1 MVIPA
6 LPLLLL
12 ATASL
17 QTADDALY
25 FDREVRPILA
35 ARCFECHGAEGRPK
49 GGLRL
54 STRASF
60 LAGGDSGP
68 VQEGDGALDASLL
81 LEAIGYEDE
90 LLQMPPNAKLPDAEL
105 AVLRAWIARGAP
117 YGVDAQAAGEHV
129 ESEGPEPRITRGDGR
144 TGWAYQ
150 PVVSPPVP
158 EVESTAAIHPID
170 AFVLAKLAD
179 AGLAPNPPADER
191 VLVRRVHQDLL
202 GLPPTPE
209 VVEAYVRDQDPEKW
223 PQLVERLLAT
233 PQYGERWGR
242 HWLDVVRF
250 AETNGF
256 ERDSDKPNI
265 WRYRDWVVD
274 AFNQDLP
281 YDRFV
286 LEQLAGDELP
296 DKTHGSQIASGYLR
310 LAQWDDEPGAGALQG
325 RYDVL
330 DDLVSTTGQV
340 FMGSTIGCARCHDHK
355 ADPFDAEH
363 YYQFMAFFHGLT
375 DMSVKGTQLDVS
387 TPEEARLA
395 DEQEAERRA
404 QLTALEEGRRALAL
418 ELQHAARAESGERA
432 LAPGP
437 LRELRYRFYRDTW
450 AMLPD
455 FEMFRPEDSGMLTG
469 GYVDLAPRTR
479 DNAIGFV
486 QEGRLRVPTAGEYE
500 VRVHADD
507 GARVL
512 LGGETVVVLDGLGD
526 APRRAEGR
534 TTLSAGEVD
543 LRVEWF
549 NSSGSPTLD
558 IEWRRVDDRRWSYTT
573 DEPGADW
580 LAEGYDASA
589 WSVGEG
595 GFGTRGTPGAH
606 VGTEWSTSHIW
617 LRRSFQWDPELNAVT
632 GLVAQRDEDEDPCL
646 VVHHDEDVE
655 VYLNGVLALRRGG
668 YATNYLVAELTE
680 AGRAALRAGE
690 NTLAV
695 KCSQTAG
702 GQFVDVALVPRAATL
717 HGRPLRDVV
726 QGLRPLTMPHAALSE
741 DAVAQLFAARG
752 DELLGAGTHSRYTAL
767 VEELRVAREQR
778 VPRARAFVA
787 REVGAVVP
795 PLAVHVRGNA
805 NVLGKPVE
813 PAIPAFLAAAALPAP
828 QPVADESSSGRRTA
842 LARWLTAPEH
852 PLTARV
858 MVNRIWQHHFGQ
870 GLVSTPND
878 FGELGERPS
887 HPELLDWLAREFVTR
902 GWSVKEMHRLILG
915 SRTWRQSS
923 SAREETLAI
932 DPTNT
937 LLGRFT
943 PRRKGAEEVRDGML
957 AVAGMLNLELGG
969 PSVFERMPAAAL
981 ATSSTPGSVWGES
994 PLDQRNR
1001 RTLYVKVKRS
1011 LLTPFLVAHDM
1022 ADVDAS
1028 CPARFTTILP
1038 TQALQMVN
1046 GDFPHEVAQRFADRL
1061 ETEVPEGASG
1071 ATGGLLAGRVRRGL
1085 ELALV
1090 RPTLDGEVAEYVAF
1104 LEQLQADESL
1114 APRRVLELFCLT
1126 VLNLNEFVFID

>member
-1 MVIPA
+1 MAIPA

-12 ATASL
+12 ATASP
-17 QTADDALY
+17 QTADDAAY
-25 FDREVRPILA
+25 FEREVRPILE

-54 STRASF
+54 ANRATF

-68 VQEGDGALDASLL
+68 VQEGESAFDASLF

-90 LLQMPPNAKLPDAEL
+90 LLQMPPNGKLPDAEL

-117 YGVDAQAAGEHV
+117 YGVVLPGADEEHI
-129 ESEGPEPRITRGDGR
+129 EAEGPRAAHHPGDGA
-144 TGWAYQ
+144 TGWAYRT
-150 PVVSPPVP
+150 VESPPIPGV
-158 EVESTAAIHPID
+158 AAAEAPPFNAID
-170 AFVLAKLAD
+170 AFVRAKLAD
-179 AGLAPNPPADER
+179 AGLAPNPLADER
-191 VLVRRVHQDLL
+191 TLVRRVHQDLL

-209 VVEAYVRDQDPEKW
+209 VVKAYVQDQDPEKW
-223 PQLVERLLAT
+223 SKLVERLLAA

-242 HWLDVVRF
+242 HWLDVVRY

-274 AFNQDLP
+274 AFNRDVP

-296 DKTHGSQIASGYLR
+296 DKSPGSLIASGYLR
-310 LAQWDDEPGAGALQG
+310 LAQWDDEPGAGAQQG

-330 DDLVSTTGQV
+330 DDIVSTTGQV
-340 FMGSTIGCARCHDHK
+340 FMASTIGCARCHDHK

-375 DMSVKGTQLDVS
+375 DMSVKGTQVDIS
-387 TPEEARLA
+387 TPDEARIA
-395 DEQEAERRA
+395 DEQEAARHA
-404 QLTALEEGRRALAL
+404 QITSIEDRRRALVD
-418 ELQHAARAESGERA
+418 ELQRAARAESGQRA

-437 LRELRYRFYRDTW
+437 LRQLRYRFYRDTW

-455 FEMFRPEDSGMLTG
+455 FEMFRPEDTGTLAG

-486 QEGRLRVPTAGEYE
+486 QEGRLSVPAAGEYE

-512 LGGETVVVLDGLGD
+512 IGGEPVVVLDGLGD

-534 TTLSAGEVD
+534 ATLAQGEVD
-543 LRVEWF
+543 VRVEWF
-549 NSSGSPTLD
+549 NSNGAPTLD
-558 IEWRRVDDRRWSYTT
+558 IDWRRTDAARWRYTT
-573 DEPGADW
+573 DEPSRDW
-580 LAEGYDASA
+580 TTEGYDTSA
-589 WSVGEG
+589 WRVGEG
-595 GFGTRGTPGAH
+595 GFGTRGTPGAQ

-617 LRRSFQWDPELNAVT
+617 LRRSFHWDPAVD
-632 GLVAQRDEDEDPCL
+632 LDPCL
-646 VVHHDEDVE
+646 VVHHDEDVD
-655 VYLNGVLALRRGG
+655 VYLNGALALHRGG
-668 YATNYLVAELTE
+668 YVNSYLVDELTE
-680 AGRAALRAGE
+680 AARAALRAGE

-702 GQFVDVALVPRAATL
+702 GQFVDVALVPRAMTTL
-717 HGRPLRDVV
+717 GRPLSDVA
-726 QGLRPLTMPHAALSE
+726 QGLRPLTTPRATLSDE
-741 DAVAQLFAARG
+741 ELARLFESRG
-752 DELLGAGTHSRYTAL
+752 DALLGAGTHARYAAL
-767 VEELRVAREQR
+767 AEELRVAREQR
-778 VPRARAFVA
+778 VPRARAFAA
-787 REVGAVVP
+787 RERGADVP
-795 PLAVHVRGNA
+795 PLAIHVRGNA

-813 PAIPAFLAAAALPAP
+813 PAIPAFLDAAALPAP
-828 QPVADESSSGRRTA
+828 QPAEDGSSSGRRTA

-870 GLVSTPND
+870 GLVTSSND

-887 HPELLDWLAREFVTR
+887 HPELLDWLAREFIAR
-902 GWSVKEMHRLILG
+902 DWSVKAMHRLILG
-915 SRTWRQSS
+915 SRTYRQCSRGREDALAVDATNALLWRVS
-923 SAREETLAI
+923 
-932 DPTNT
+932 
-937 LLGRFT
+937 

-957 AVAGMLNLELGG
+957 AIAGMLNLEMGG
-969 PSVFERMPAAAL
+969 PSMFERMPAAAL
-981 ATSSTPGSVWGES
+981 ATSSTPDSVWGQS
-994 PLDQRNR
+994 SLDQQNR

-1046 GDFPHEVAQRFADRL
+1046 GDFPHEVAARFADRL
-1061 ETEVPEGASG
+1061 EAEVPGAPSG

-1085 ELALV
+1085 ELALT
-1090 RPTLDGEVAEYVAF
+1090 RPAHDGEVAEYVAF
-1104 LEQLQADESL
+1104 LRQLEAEEAL
-1114 APRRVLELFCLT
+1114 VPRRVLELFCLT